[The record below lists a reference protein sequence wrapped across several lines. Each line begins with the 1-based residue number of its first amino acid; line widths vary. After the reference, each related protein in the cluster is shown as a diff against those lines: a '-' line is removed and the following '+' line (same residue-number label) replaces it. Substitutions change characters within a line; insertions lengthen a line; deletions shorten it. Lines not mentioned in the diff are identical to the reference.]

1 MIAKAFQ
8 KFSFTSA
15 GISSL
20 LLLVVTYYYLT
31 LEIKWSFV
39 ESKIFNGVLI
49 YGALMLS
56 NYAIDTV
63 TRQLTIERSN
73 RNAYHL
79 LLYPL
84 VILCYPIESVDLKF
98 ILSSTAV
105 WAAWRNMRIFLELT
119 NNTKRI
125 KRLFDA
131 MVLLSLSSLII
142 LDNLIIFF
150 YPLLVL
156 LTTNIKRDLKHF
168 IILFMTPL
176 IILPSAYVLLSSLSL
191 DGYLFSSYFFADQ
204 SQAIDEYN
212 SIPNSSRF
220 FLMLLTENNLSL
232 TYSYVPIF
240 IVFILFV
247 IAVIMKFLRTYSLR
261 RRILDVVGV
270 LFIILTCLFF
280 SMDQQLSGS
289 EFHYLSLPVVYM
301 VSQIFVKKIK
311 SLYVNFIFVLLIASI
326 VTFKFLL

>member
-84 VILCYPIESVDLKF
+84 IIICYPIESVDLKF

-156 LTTNIKRDLKHF
+156 ITTNIKRDLKHF

-176 IILPSAYVLLSSLSL
+176 IILPTAYVLLSFLSL
-191 DGYLFSSYFFADQ
+191 DSYLFSSYFFSDQ
-204 SQAIDEYN
+204 SQATEEYN
-212 SIPNSSRF
+212 FN
-220 FLMLLTENNLSL
+220 M

-240 IVFILFV
+240 IVVVLFV
-247 IAVIMKFLRTYSLR
+247 ISVIIKFLRTYSLR
-261 RRILDVVGV
+261 RRILDIVGV
-270 LFIILTCLFF
+270 LFIVLTSLFF

-289 EFHYLSLPVVYM
+289 EFHYLSLPLVYM
-301 VSQIFVKKIK
+301 ISQIFVKKIK
-311 SLYVNFIFVLLIASI
+311 SLYVNFIFVLLLASI
-326 VTFKFLL
+326 VTFKFLI

>member
-31 LEIKWSFV
+31 LEVKWSFV
-39 ESKIFNGVLI
+39 ESKILNGVLI
-49 YGALMLS
+49 YLALMLS

-63 TRQLTIERSN
+63 TRQLSIERSN

-84 VILCYPIESVDLKF
+84 VIICYPIESVDLKF

-119 NNTKRI
+119 NNEQKI

-131 MVLLSLSSLII
+131 MTLLSFSSLII
-142 LDNLIIFF
+142 LDNLVIFL

-204 SQAIDEYN
+204 PQATDGYN
-212 SIPNSSRF
+212 F
-220 FLMLLTENNLSL
+220 SL
-232 TYSYVPIF
+232 TYSYVPIS
-240 IVFILFV
+240 IVFVLFV

-261 RRILDVVGV
+261 RRILDLVGV
-270 LFIILTCLFF
+270 LFIILTSLFF